1 MNYTL
6 SYMTVSMG
14 TLLVVIW
21 SILFVKHRNQ
31 YGDIISAIDRKKFMM
46 AELFFIGFGAIT
58 IFKVNLKTD
67 RARKKTKKI
76 AEVHGEKYAEFY
88 HYVIL
93 GGQITYGLTV
103 APLGFFIAAI
113 TNDMVLGI
121 LTLAAAAA
129 LVVYLDTEINNAV
142 NNKRDEILSDYPE
155 VLSKLT
161 LLVNAGL
168 VVRDAW
174 AKVAF
179 TSDRALYKEMQITSD
194 EIRNGTS
201 DVDALYNFA
210 QRCSIKEIRKFA
222 SMLTQNL
229 QKGGSELTASLK
241 YMTIE
246 SWEEKKHY
254 VKRKGELASQKLLVP
269 VMIMFVGVLIM
280 VLVPI
285 MVNMF

>member
-1 MNYTL
+1 MDYTL
-6 SYMTVSMG
+6 AYIMASLG
-14 TLLVVIW
+14 TLLVIIW
-21 SILFVKHRNQ
+21 SLLYFKFKSQ
-31 YGDIISAIDRKKFMM
+31 YGEIISAIDKKKFMM
-46 AELFFIGFGAIT
+46 SELFFIGFGVIT
-58 IFKVNLKTD
+58 LFKVNLKTD
-67 RARKKTKKI
+67 RARKKIKKI
-76 AEVHGEKYAEFY
+76 AEVHGERYAEFY

-93 GGQITYGLTV
+93 GGQITYALTI
-103 APLGFFIAAI
+103 APFGFFIGAI
-113 TNDMVLGI
+113 TNDIVFGV

-129 LVVYLDTEINNAV
+129 LVAYLDMDINNAV
-142 NNKRDEILSDYPE
+142 NKKRDEILSDYPE

-179 TSDRALYKEMQITSD
+179 TSERALYKEMQITSE

-222 SMLTQNL
+222 SILTQNL
-229 QKGGSELTASLK
+229 QKGSSELTTSLK
-241 YMTIE
+241 YMTAE

-254 VKRKGELASQKLLVP
+254 VKRKGELASQKLLIP
-269 VMIMFVGVLIM
+269 VMIMFIGVLIM

-285 MVNMF
+285 VTNMF